1 MCCSLYTLE
10 GVSCITAL
18 MGRGGGWQNILSV
31 GIRKM
36 EKWRFI
42 IHLAFLYNIVHL
54 FNINIACCDFYFVE
68 ISQAC
73 INV

>member
-1 MCCSLYTLE
+1 MCCSLCTLE

-18 MGRGGGWQNILSV
+18 MGRRGVAEYFECRNKKKG
-31 GIRKM
+31 
-36 EKWRFI
+36 RFI
-42 IHLAFLYNIVHL
+42 IQLAFLYNIVHL

-68 ISQAC
+68 ISQAF